1 MNRVGPG
8 LTLRAMGRFLP
19 MHVWLNDDGLVQ
31 SVGPTLAKLL
41 PDLHTGLHGQLLC
54 ARPGRSHCPLAAIRE
69 AVDERRRLFLRAVEA
84 PEIVLRGHGERVS
97 DGSMLI
103 NLGFGIGLH
112 RAVRLAALTDDD
124 FCPSD
129 LAMEMLFLQEANR
142 GVLTVLSEFNEELAQ
157 ARRVALLQAQTDP
170 LTGLYNRR
178 GLETN
183 LERALQQSGL
193 RQHDVPAPV
202 ALIHLDL
209 DNFKQVNDTL
219 GHLAGDDLLR
229 QIGTVLQEHVR
240 KTDTAARLGGDE
252 FVLLIKGMT
261 SHAALRELSSRIIGA
276 VERLTPDGLGGLVV
290 SASAGIVVRFPGG
303 TETAEEVLAMTDK
316 ALYRAKAS
324 GRGCAV
330 IY

>member
-41 PDLHTGLHGQLLC
+41 PDLHTGLNGQLLC
-54 ARPGRSHCPLAAIRE
+54 ARPGRSLCPLAAIRE

-178 GLETN
+178 GLESN
-183 LERALQQSGL
+183 LAQALQQTGL

-303 TETAEEVLAMTDK
+303 TETPEEVLAMTDK

-330 IY
+330 IL